1 MAAVSPSSA
10 NVANSDLDGC
20 LVKRL
25 SKVLTGVDNY

>member
-10 NVANSDLDGC
+10 KVVSSDLDGC

-25 SKVLTGVDNY
+25 SKLLTGVDNY